1 MRTIRTI
8 ITIITMR
15 TIRNSESVKEVTQY
29 IIRCKGFQRARLGGV
44 NITKRDVVGVSLC
57 AYYKLKVLLA

>member
-1 MRTIRTI
+1 MRTIK
-8 ITIITMR
+8 
-15 TIRNSESVKEVTQY
+15 NYESVKEVTQY